1 MSQTSDPYFCIVALP
16 DQPVADLCVLSARD
30 DAAALRA
37 AAEIARDWPG
47 EAWIEVF
54 QHERRVGVLGEVGGG
69 GGARLPE
76 AA

>member
-30 DAAALRA
+30 DASALRA
-37 AAEIARDWPG
+37 AAEVARGWPV
-47 EAWIEVF
+47 EARFDVF
-54 QHERRVGVLGEVGGG
+54 QGERPVGTLD
-69 GGARLPE
+69 GAAPSLEPLSR